1 MAKNALD
8 RNFGSKKARGRE
20 NKRIARDKWID
31 KKIRAT
37 YHGSIL
43 RHGFHSL
50 PIEPMSPYLGATVPF
65 GQSTGTA
72 FPVAKQYN
80 NKPMPQFKDL
90 SKWFKFNLATMAMQE
105 YGFVTFNINLHP
117 ELEKQWVKDKKDP
130 ATELRAR
137 INKQVRKVGSCP
149 DAGWEYAFIVEGWGK
164 QSHLSKDWSNPKKVR
179 LHIHGFAAVYEK
191 GDEEPFR
198 KAAARACGD
207 GWKVIQNNHAQ
218 RALRC
223 SSQQINQPIQII
235 SSSMNAGKMI
245 GWDIK
250 ERRCRE
256 QQPSCVK
263 TTGIPLPEETRS
275 SGWMAIRTDLHHLS
289 ECLQIENENRCF

>member
-8 RNFGSKKARGRE
+8 RNFGSKKTRGRE

-50 PIEPMSPYLGATVPF
+50 PIEPMSPYLGAAVPF

-130 ATELRAR
+130 ATKLRAR

-191 GDEEPFR
+191 GDEESFR

-207 GWKVIQNNHAQ
+207 GLKGYPKQS
-218 RALRC
+218 RAK
-223 SSQQINQPIQII
+223 SI
-235 SSSMNAGKMI
+235 KMFKPT
-245 GWDIK
+245 DK
-250 ERRCRE
+250 PTYPNYLFKYERRKDDRLGYKRAKMSRAATQLCE
-256 QQPSCVK
+256 DHWN
-263 TTGIPLPEETRS
+263 TITGRDKEFWLDGYPY
-275 SGWMAIRTDLHHLS
+275 
-289 ECLQIENENRCF
+289 